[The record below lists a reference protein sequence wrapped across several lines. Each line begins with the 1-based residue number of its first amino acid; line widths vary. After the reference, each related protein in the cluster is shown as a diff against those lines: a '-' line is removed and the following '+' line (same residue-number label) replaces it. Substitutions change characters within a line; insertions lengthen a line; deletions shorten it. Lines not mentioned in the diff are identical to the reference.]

1 MYSWVRY
8 ITLIPYVV
16 WLMGKRE
23 GLWDWFPA
31 FIVETGTNYTLSLK
45 GGGNLTAGLIYCLLM
60 LYYTKD

>member
-1 MYSWVRY
+1 
-8 ITLIPYVV
+8 
-16 WLMGKRE
+16 MGKRE

>member
-1 MYSWVRY
+1 MNYSWVRY

-31 FIVETGTNYTLSLK
+31 FFVAMAIN
-45 GGGNLTAGLIYCLLM
+45 GLLHYLLM
-60 LYYTKD
+60 SYYTED